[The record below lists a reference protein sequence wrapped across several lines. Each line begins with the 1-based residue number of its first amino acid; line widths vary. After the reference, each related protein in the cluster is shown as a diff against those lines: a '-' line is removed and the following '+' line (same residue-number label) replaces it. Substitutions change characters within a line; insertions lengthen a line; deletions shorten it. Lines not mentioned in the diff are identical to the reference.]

1 MSEASVSETSAPTN
15 DALRSS
21 AAAPQVSVRRA
32 DEQQRIERWTLS
44 PPHVVLHLARLARL
58 VGPIARREVAARYRG
73 SRLGGAWAV
82 LDPLVLFALY
92 AFVFSVVFQARWGD
106 DRSRSGYAFALFAGL
121 TVYGVLSEAAAAAPN
136 LVFDYRS
143 FVRRAL
149 FPLEA
154 LPLARFLS
162 SAAVPSLVS
171 TGLLLIA
178 LAAFGRGPLW
188 SWLLLPLVLLPP
200 ALFGLGAVYAVS
212 SLGVFVRDLA
222 HVVRW
227 LLLAGLFLSPIF
239 YPAERLPESLR
250 RLQTLNPVTHLV
262 RDFRRVV
269 LAGEPPLWV
278 PYLVVLAVALIFATL
293 AFAGFQRARRL
304 FADEL

>member
-1 MSEASVSETSAPTN
+1 VSGAGTQLSNGGAH
-15 DALRSS
+15 DVVAI
-21 AAAPQVSVRRA
+21 RRA
-32 DEQQRIERWTLS
+32 DDQARVERWTLS
-44 PPHVVLHLARLARL
+44 PPHVAVHLLRLGRI

-73 SRLGGAWAV
+73 SRLGGVWAV
-82 LDPLVLFALY
+82 LDPLVVFVLY

-106 DRSRSGYAFALFAGL
+106 DSSRTGYAFALFAGL
-121 TVYGVLSEAAAAAPN
+121 TVYGLLSDPAAAAAS

-162 SAAVPSLVS
+162 SAVPSLMS
-171 TGLLLIA
+171 TLLLLVA
-178 LAAFGRGPLW
+178 LAAFGRGPHWTWALV
-188 SWLLLPLVLLPP
+188 PLVLAPP
-200 ALFGLGAVYAVS
+200 ALFGLGAVYAIS
-212 SLGVFVRDLA
+212 SIGVFVRDLA

-239 YPAERLPESLR
+239 YPADRLPGALR
-250 RLQTLNPVTHLV
+250 TVQAFNPVTHLV

-269 LAGEPPLWV
+269 LEGEPPLWG
-278 PYLVVLAVALIFATL
+278 PYLAILAVALAFACL
-293 AFAGFQRARRL
+293 SFAGFHRARRL
-304 FADEL
+304 FADVL

>member
-1 MSEASVSETSAPTN
+1 MTASPGAPGASNEPVSI
-15 DALRSS
+15 
-21 AAAPQVSVRRA
+21 RRA
-32 DEQQRIERWTLS
+32 EEQARIEPWTLS
-44 PPHVVLHLARLARL
+44 PVHVALHLARLGRL
-58 VGPIARREVAARYRG
+58 VVPIARREVAARYRG
-73 SRLGGAWAV
+73 SRLGGLWAL
-82 LDPLVLFALY
+82 LDPLVVFVLY

-106 DRSRSGYAFALFAGL
+106 DRSRTGYAFALFAGL
-121 TVYGVLSEAAAAAPN
+121 TVYGLLSDSAAAAPG

-162 SAAVPSLVS
+162 SAVPSLVS
-171 TGLLLIA
+171 TALLLIA
-178 LAAFGRGPLW
+178 LAIFGRGPCW
-188 SWLLLPLVLLPP
+188 SWLLIPLVLAPP
-200 ALFGLGAVYAVS
+200 ALLGLGAVYAIS

-239 YPAERLPESLR
+239 YPAERLPGALR
-250 RLQTLNPVTHLV
+250 TVQSFNPVTHLV

-269 LAGEPPLWV
+269 LAGEPPVWGA
-278 PYLVVLAVALIFATL
+278 YLVVLIASLSFAVIS
-293 AFAGFQRARRL
+293 FAGFQRAKRL
-304 FADEL
+304 FADVL